1 MLWRSVLDRLGRSG
15 HAGAPREER
24 RSARHLHCD
33 LHRWCGA
40 YTSVKRPA
48 EEEVIKRST
57 PLFRAVLIEKDER
70 GYRADVVELS
80 ESRLPDGDVLVDVE
94 FSTLNYKDGLAITG
108 KGPIIRSFPM
118 VPGIDF
124 AGVVSSSSNPT
135 FAAGDR
141 VVLNGWG
148 VGEHHW
154 GGLAQRA
161 KVKGDWLIKLPAS
174 MPSRGAMII
183 GTAGYTAM
191 LSVIALE
198 KYGIHPGAGD
208 VLVTGAGGGVGSI
221 AIMLLNKL
229 GFRVVAS
236 TGRPEEEPYL
246 KSLGVSEIIDR
257 TQLSQP
263 GKPLQK
269 ERWIAAIDS
278 AGSHTLAN
286 VCAGIKAD
294 GAVAACGMAQG
305 LDFPASVA
313 PFILRGIALFGI
325 NSVTRPKAERIEAW
339 NRLAS
344 LLTEADLR
352 RTAMEVGL
360 KDVVATAGRLMSGQI
375 RGRTVVDVNR

>member
-1 MLWRSVLDRLGRSG
+1 LF
-15 HAGAPREER
+15 A
-24 RSARHLHCD
+24 
-33 LHRWCGA
+33 A
-40 YTSVKRPA
+40 YASVKRPA
-48 EEEVIKRST
+48 EEEVRPAAEEVVKGST
-57 PLFRAVLIEKDER
+57 RLFRAVLIEKDER
-70 GYRADVVELS
+70 GYRADVVELP

-108 KGPIIRSFPM
+108 QGPIVRSFPM

-124 AGVVSSSSNPT
+124 AGVVSSSSNPR

-161 KVKGDWLIKLPAS
+161 KVKGDWLIKLPGS

-191 LSVIALE
+191 LSVMALE
-198 KYGIHPGAGD
+198 KYGIYPGAGD
-208 VLVTGAGGGVGSI
+208 VLVTGASGGVGSI
-221 AIMLLNKL
+221 AIMLLDKL

-236 TGRPEEEPYL
+236 TGRREEEPYL

-278 AGSHTLAN
+278 VGSNTLAN
-286 VCAGIKAD
+286 VCASIRAD

-305 LDFPASVA
+305 LDFPSSVA
-313 PFILRGIALFGI
+313 PFILRGVALFGI
-325 NSVTRPKAERIEAW
+325 NSVTRRMAERIDAW
-339 NRLAS
+339 TRLAS
-344 LLTEADLR
+344 LLTEADLE